1 MDKKKKM
8 KHKFVGLGF
17 FLIFLGLVMFILLRN
32 IIPWNPDLS
41 SHSALARGL
50 IGYVSSVSLFVGAL
64 ILFITLLVFLV
75 DKVHPPKVQS

>member
-1 MDKKKKM
+1 M

-17 FLIFLGLVMFILLRN
+17 FLLFLGLVMFNLSLN
-32 IIPWNPDLS
+32 IIRENPGPPS
-41 SHSALARGL
+41 SHIIWGL
-50 IGYVSSVSLFVGAL
+50 IGSVSSVSTFVGAL

>member
-17 FLIFLGLVMFILLRN
+17 FLLFLGLVMFILAIN
-32 IIPWNPDLS
+32 IIPLNPDPS
-41 SHSALARGL
+41 SYVVWSL
-50 IGYVSSVSLFVGAL
+50 IGCVSSVSLFVGAL
-64 ILFITLLVFLV
+64 ILFITLTVFLV